1 MMTFPNMH
9 ARARLAAAAA
19 VVVLAGCTGS
29 NDELRQWMADT
40 RKEMKPVTPTLAEP
54 KTFEPFLYRDQ
65 NDIDPFDPGKV
76 ANALKALSTKAS
88 SGLAPDLSRRRE
100 PLEAYP
106 LDTLTMVGTLQRPNL
121 RYALVRADNV
131 IYQVKVGN
139 YVGQNFG
146 IITRIDENEVA
157 VKEVVQDAAGEW
169 VERATTLQLQESK
182 R

>member
-1 MMTFPNMH
+1 
-9 ARARLAAAAA
+9 
-19 VVVLAGCTGS
+19 
-29 NDELRQWMADT
+29 MADT
-40 RKEMKPVTPTLAEP
+40 RKDMRPVTPSISEP
-54 KTFEPFLYRDQ
+54 KTFEPFLYKDQ
-65 NDIDPFDPGKV
+65 NDIDPFDPSKV
-76 ANALKALSTKAS
+76 ANALKALSAKST

-106 LDTLTMVGTLQRPNL
+106 LDAVTMVGTLQRPNL
-121 RYALVRADNV
+121 KYALIRADNTV
-131 IYQVKVGN
+131 YQVKVGN

-157 VKEVVQDAAGEW
+157 IKEIVQDAAGEW